1 MKAIKKAENVIDENA
16 KKGESELDQDVI
28 VIEPGEGIELLAF
41 SVADFLAERT
51 AERFDR
57 ALDETE
63 LETAMQIIGRIECSS
78 HEEAAKLIQM
88 LFLAKGYVAEAEDLD
103 LLWIC
108 SEHDEKTFDYFVYSL
123 KKTDVFER
131 LDMAVFLNDVR
142 EQIAFPSR
150 SN

>member
-1 MKAIKKAENVIDENA
+1 
-16 KKGESELDQDVI
+16 
-28 VIEPGEGIELLAF
+28 
-41 SVADFLAERT
+41 
-51 AERFDR
+51 
-57 ALDETE
+57 
-63 LETAMQIIGRIECSS
+63 
-78 HEEAAKLIQM
+78 M